1 MCVLG
6 GRVVGVW
13 VLMVGEMVVDV
24 VMVGKMCPRLVD
36 YALAVDTGVGTQ
48 LILSSGSYSWVI
60 AG

>member
-13 VLMVGEMVVDV
+13 VLMVGEMVDV

-36 YALAVDTGVGTQ
+36 YVLAVDTGVGTQ
-48 LILSSGSYSWVI
+48 LILSSGSYSLVI